1 MGHAPGRPGLGI
13 CRLKYPMMKCYN
25 RQNAVQTRKITMTTI
40 ISVTELAE
48 NLPDFIARVGSRR
61 EHFLI
66 REGDKTLAELGPAP
80 PAFSAADLSD
90 LFSTL
95 PKLSASELKDFEKD
109 LAEIRNNASQDRG
122 RNPWES

>member
-1 MGHAPGRPGLGI
+1 
-13 CRLKYPMMKCYN
+13 
-25 RQNAVQTRKITMTTI
+25 MTTF
-40 ISVTELAE
+40 ISVAELAE
-48 NLPDFIARVGSRR
+48 NLPDFIARVGLRH

-80 PAFSAADLSD
+80 STFSATDLSN
-90 LFSTL
+90 LFSIL
-95 PKLSASELKDFEKD
+95 PKLSAPELKDFEKD